1 MRAMIATEWCEPK
14 DLQLV
19 DLPEPEP
26 GPGQVLIDIRAIGC
40 NFFDILMVQGKYQ
53 VRPPLPFS
61 PGGEIAGV
69 VRAVGAGVDAC
80 APGDRVFAL
89 LGWGGYAS
97 AALAPAAAVVQM
109 PAAMS
114 FEHGAA
120 FGIVYQTSYFG
131 LVYRANLQPGETL
144 LVHAAA
150 GGVGLAA
157 VQIGRALGARVLATA
172 GSARKL
178 EIARAHGAV
187 EAYDYTNPD
196 WVERVMQATGGRG
209 ADVIYDPVGGDIF
222 DLSTKC
228 IAFGGRLLVVGFT
241 SGRIPSI
248 QVNRVLLKNISIVG
262 LHWGA
267 YRQHDPARIP
277 AAMAALFELY
287 DKGAIRPVISS
298 TRPLSEAAA
307 ALDEIASRRSI
318 GKVLLIPQMTLA
330 AGPSPA
336 AASAGYRR

>member
-1 MRAMIATEWCEPK
+1 MQAMVMKDWGEPR
-14 DLQLV
+14 DMQLKE
-19 DLPEPEP
+19 LPDPQP
-26 GPGQVLIDIRAIGC
+26 GAGQVAIDVRAIGC

-53 VRPPLPFS
+53 VKPPRPFS

-69 VRAVGAGVDAC
+69 VRAVGPGVSELK
-80 APGDRVFAL
+80 PGDRVFAM
-89 LGWGGYAS
+89 LGWGGFAS
-97 AALAPAAAVVQM
+97 VALAPAAGVVRM
-109 PAAMS
+109 PDSMP

-172 GSARKL
+172 GSPEKL
-178 EIARAHGAV
+178 AVAKQHGA
-187 EAYDYTNPD
+187 EDAYDYSNPD
-196 WVERVMQATGGRG
+196 WVERVKQATDGRG

-228 IAFGGRLLVVGFT
+228 IAFSGRLLVIGFA
-241 SGRIPSI
+241 SGRIPTI
-248 QVNRVLLKNISIVG
+248 QVNRILLKNISVVG

-267 YRQHDPARIP
+267 YRQNDPGKIP
-277 AAMAALFELY
+277 QAMAALFELY
-287 DKGAIRPVISS
+287 ERGAVTPVVSS
-298 TRPLSEAAA
+298 QFPLREAAA

-318 GKVLLIPQMTLA
+318 GKVLLIP
-330 AGPSPA
+330 
-336 AASAGYRR
+336 

>member
-1 MRAMIATEWCEPK
+1 MRAMVMREWGEPR
-14 DLQLV
+14 DMQLME
-19 DLPEPEP
+19 LPDPEP
-26 GPGQVLIDIRAIGC
+26 GPGQVAIDVRAIGC

-53 VRPPLPFS
+53 VRPPFPFS

-69 VRAVGAGVDAC
+69 VRAAGSGVKEVTA
-80 APGDRVFAL
+80 GDRIFAL

-97 AALAPAAAVVQM
+97 VALATAATVVRM
-109 PAAMS
+109 PDAMS

-131 LVYRANLQPGETL
+131 LVYRAHLQPGETL

-172 GSARKL
+172 GSAEKL
-178 EIARAHGAV
+178 EVAKAHGAE
-187 EAYDYTNPD
+187 EAYDYSSPD
-196 WVERVMQATGGRG
+196 WVDRVKHATGGRG

-228 IAFGGRLLVVGFT
+228 IAFSGRLLVVGFA

-248 QVNRVLLKNISIVG
+248 QVNRILLKNIAVVG

-267 YRQHDPARIP
+267 YRQHDASKIGE
-277 AAMAALFELY
+277 AMTALFDLY
-287 DKGAIRPVISS
+287 ARGAIRPVISAS
-298 TRPLSEAAA
+298 HPLRDAAA
-307 ALDEIASRRSI
+307 ALDEIASRRSV
-318 GKVLLIPQMTLA
+318 GKVLLVP
-330 AGPSPA
+330 
-336 AASAGYRR
+336 

>member
-1 MRAMIATEWCEPK
+1 MRAMIVKEWCEPK
-14 DLQLV
+14 DMQLV
-19 DLPEPEP
+19 ELPDPEPRR
-26 GPGQVLIDIRAIGC
+26 GQVVIDVRAIGC
-40 NFFDILMVQGKYQ
+40 NFFDILMAQGKYQ

-69 VRAVGAGVDAC
+69 VRSVGQDVDSVK
-80 APGDRVFAL
+80 PGDRVFAM
-89 LGWGGYAS
+89 LGWGGFAS
-97 AALAPAAAVVQM
+97 VATAPAAGVARM
-109 PAAMS
+109 PDSMS

-131 LVYRANLQPGETL
+131 LVYRAALQAGETL

-157 VQIGRALGARVLATA
+157 VQIGRALGARLLATA
-172 GSARKL
+172 GSPAKL
-178 EIARAHGAV
+178 AIAREHGAE

-196 WVERVMQATGGRG
+196 WVEQVRAATDGRG
-209 ADVIYDPVGGDIF
+209 ADVIYDPVGGDVF

-228 IAFGGRLLVVGFT
+228 IAFGGRLLVIGFA

-267 YRQHDPARIP
+267 YRQHDPTRIP
-277 AAMAALFELY
+277 AAMTELFRMYER
-287 DKGAIRPVISS
+287 GAIRPAISS
-298 TRPLSEAAA
+298 THKLEDAAA
-307 ALDEIASRRSI
+307 ALDEIASRRST
-318 GKVLLIPQMTLA
+318 GKVLLIP
-330 AGPSPA
+330 
-336 AASAGYRR
+336 

>member
-1 MRAMIATEWCEPK
+1 MHAMVATHWGEPSE
-14 DLQLV
+14 LQWQELP
-19 DLPEPEP
+19 DPEPRAGE
-26 GPGQVLIDIRAIGC
+26 VAIDVHAVGC

-53 VRPPLPFS
+53 LRPPLPFS
-61 PGGEIAGV
+61 PGGEIAGI
-69 VRAVGAGVDAC
+69 VRAVGPDVTGC
-80 APGDRVFAL
+80 GKGDRVFAL

-97 AALAPAAAVVQM
+97 AAVAPAVAVTRM
-109 PAAMS
+109 PGSMP

-120 FGIVYQTSYFG
+120 FGIVYQTSYFA

-172 GSARKL
+172 GSPQKL
-178 EIARAHGAV
+178 EIAKAHGA
-187 EAYDYTNPD
+187 EDAYDYSNPD
-196 WVERVMQATGGRG
+196 WVERVKAATGGRG

-228 IAFGGRLLVVGFT
+228 IAFSGRLLVIGFT

-248 QVNRVLLKNISIVG
+248 QANRILLKNIAVVG

-267 YRQHDPARIP
+267 YREHDPRKIP
-277 AAMAALFELY
+277 EAMQALFHLY
-287 DKGAIRPVISS
+287 ERGAVTPVVSS
-298 TRPLSEAAA
+298 THPLPDAAA
-307 ALDEIASRRSI
+307 ALAEIASRRSV
-318 GKVLLIPQMTLA
+318 GKVLLIP
-330 AGPSPA
+330 
-336 AASAGYRR
+336 